1 MKQNGVSMRQ
11 RSVASF
17 GQASVYMGQ
26 NNVPFRQRSM
36 SKKYI
41 RIPHDRLTPQLPV
54 PFDLQRY
61 PAQRIFVGLM
71 QSDCK
76 LEAPIGGSE

>member
-1 MKQNGVSMRQ
+1 MTHDSVFMRH
-11 RSVASF
+11 RSV
-17 GQASVYMGQ
+17 
-26 NNVPFRQRSM
+26 

-76 LEAPIGGSE
+76 LEAPIEGSE